1 MSKAD
6 VVTLASRR
14 VSFPGVDLSTVPFI
28 VYDTD
33 ASSASESDY
42 DDDGDFWKLT

>member
-6 VVTLASRR
+6 VVTLGSRR
-14 VSFPGVDLSTVPFI
+14 VLFPGVDLSTVPFI

-33 ASSASESDY
+33 VA
-42 DDDGDFWKLT
+42 